1 MNITVIGTGYVGLA
15 SGAGFAEMGHEVL
28 CLDTDAANIRILQE
42 GGCPMVEPGLPEL
55 IQRNA
60 AAGRLRFTTD
70 IEEAVAH
77 GLVQVIAVG
86 TPPRADGSVDLRQVM
101 AAARNVGR
109 NMGQYKIVVDKS
121 TVPVGTAGQVRMVIS
136 EELAKR
142 GLHLSFSVVANPEFL
157 REGAAVEDFL
167 RPHRVVVGVEAGDAR
182 AESLLRE
189 LYAPFLQQPEK
200 FIQTDIRS
208 AELTKYAANAM
219 LATRISLMNELAHL
233 AEKLGAD
240 IEVVRRCIA
249 SDPRI
254 GPLFLNAGCGYGGAC
269 LPKDVRALIHGAT
282 QDWGMPLK
290 VLRAVQEVN
299 EAQKHLLADKIKG
312 RFGDLTGKHFA
323 LWGLAFKPET
333 DDMREA
339 PSRAVLNDLF
349 AAGAT
354 VCAHDPAAMNQS
366 RHVFGNEPRLTYAES
381 PMAALQDAEALIIV
395 TEWNDF
401 RGPDFVMM
409 KAKLKQPVIF
419 DGRNVWEPQAM
430 RDLGFEYYPIGR
442 R

>member
-1 MNITVIGTGYVGLA
+1 
-15 SGAGFAEMGHEVL
+15 
-28 CLDTDAANIRILQE
+28 
-42 GGCPMVEPGLPEL
+42 MVEPGLPEL

-60 AAGRLRFTTD
+60 VAGRLRFTTD

-77 GLVQVIAVG
+77 GLVQIIAVG
-86 TPPRADGSVDLRQVM
+86 TPPLADGSVDLRQVM
-101 AAARNVGR
+101 AAARNIGR

-121 TVPVGTAGQVRMVIS
+121 TVPVGTAGQVRTVIG

-142 GLHLSFSVVANPEFL
+142 GVRLPFSVVANPEFL

-167 RPHRVVVGVEAGDAR
+167 RPHRVNRWVEVGDTQ
-182 AESLLRE
+182 AENLLRE
-189 LYAPFLQQPEK
+189 LYAPFLRQPDR
-200 FIQTDIRS
+200 FILGDIKS
-208 AELTKYAANAM
+208 VELSKYAANAM

-254 GPLFLNAGCGYGGAC
+254 GPLFLNAGCGYGGSC
-269 LPKDVRALIHGAT
+269 LPKDVRALIHEAT

-299 EAQKHLLADKIKG
+299 AAQKHLLADKIKG

-333 DDMREA
+333 NDMREA
-339 PSRAVLNDLF
+339 PSREVLNDLLD
-349 AAGAT
+349 AGAT
-354 VCAHDPAAMNQS
+354 VCAYDPAAMEEC
-366 RHVFGNEPRLTYAES
+366 RRLFGHAPRLTYAES
-381 PMAALQDAEALIIV
+381 PMQALDGAEALIVV
-395 TEWNDF
+395 TEWKAF
-401 RGPDFVMM
+401 ACPDFAIMR
-409 KAKLKQPVIF
+409 AKLKQPVIF
-419 DGRNVWEPQAM
+419 DGRNVWEPQVM